1 MMTPAARR
9 FPRVGPRALLR
20 WAASCLV
27 VLGLSG
33 CALGLV
39 YPRLDTV
46 VGFYLQGLV
55 SLDDAQSAQLKRTL
69 AGNLEWHKRSELA
82 RYAAFLRD
90 VAAVVDGGTG
100 RNDWLEASR
109 RTEQYFRKIFEQAA
123 PGYTALAATFSD
135 AQVAELLDNLAAA
148 DEKTWREFARH
159 TPAERDSRREKSLVR
174 AIERFTGPLDAA
186 QRAAV
191 RAHVAE
197 SPSFMPEWRENR
209 RLWRQALADTLA
221 GRRTDPG
228 FEKRMFVLIARPD
241 DLWTP
246 QYRAAVEQR
255 RESLARLMATIDATL
270 TPQQRAA
277 ARRQLLALADEVQA
291 LAGRQG

>member
-1 MMTPAARR
+1 MIPACRR
-9 FPRVGPRALLR
+9 SPRVGPCALLR
-20 WAASCLV
+20 WAALCFV
-27 VLGLSG
+27 ALGLGG

-69 AGNLEWHKRSELA
+69 AGNLEWHRRSELA
-82 RYAAFLRD
+82 RYAEFLRD
-90 VAAVVDGGTG
+90 VAAAVEGGTG
-100 RNDWLEASR
+100 SSDWLEASR

-123 PGYTALAATFSD
+123 PGYTSLAVTFSD
-135 AQVAELLDNLAAA
+135 AQVAELLENLAAA
-148 DEKTWREFARH
+148 DEKTWREFARR
-159 TPAERDSRREKSLVR
+159 TPAERADRREKSMLR
-174 AIERFTGPLDAA
+174 AIERVTGPLDAA
-186 QRAAV
+186 QRASV

-209 RLWRQALADTLA
+209 RRWRAELAETLA
-221 GRRTDPG
+221 GRRADPR
-228 FEKRMFVLIARPD
+228 FEQRMFVLIARPD

-246 QYRAAVEQR
+246 QYRSAVEQR

-277 ARRQLLALADEVQA
+277 ARRQLLALADEVQG
-291 LAGRQG
+291 LAGRGG

>member
-1 MMTPAARR
+1 MTPAA
-9 FPRVGPRALLR
+9 PKSHDLGPRAVLR
-20 WAASCLV
+20 WAALCLV
-27 VLGLSG
+27 GLGLGG

-39 YPRLDTV
+39 YPRLDTL

-90 VAAVVDGGTG
+90 VAAGVEGGTG

-109 RTEQYFRKIFEQAA
+109 RTELYFRKIFEQAA
-123 PGYTALAATFSD
+123 PGYAALAASFTD
-135 AQVAELLDNLAAA
+135 AQVAELLTNLEAA
-148 DEKTWREFARH
+148 DEKTWREFARRR
-159 TPAERDSRREKSLVR
+159 PAERDARREKSLLR

-186 QRAAV
+186 QRASV

-209 RLWRQALADTLA
+209 RLWRAELAETLA
-221 GRRTDPG
+221 GRRTDPQ
-228 FEKRMFVLIARPD
+228 FERRMFVLIARPD

-246 QYRAAVEQR
+246 QYRAAVEDR

-277 ARRQLLALADEVQA
+277 ARRQLLALADEVQG
-291 LAGRQG
+291 LAGRRG

>member
-1 MMTPAARR
+1 MLLASRRSPHTRPRLLARC
-9 FPRVGPRALLR
+9 AL
-20 WAASCLV
+20 ACLV
-27 VLGLSG
+27 ALGLGG

-82 RYAAFLRD
+82 RYAQFLRD
-90 VAAVVDGGTG
+90 VAAAVDGGTG
-100 RNDWLEASR
+100 SNDWLEASR

-123 PGYTALAATFSD
+123 PGYTSLAVTFND
-135 AQVAELLDNLAAA
+135 AQVAELLENLEAA
-148 DEKTWREFARH
+148 DEKTWREFARR
-159 TPAERDSRREKSLVR
+159 TPAERAARREKSMLR

-186 QRAAV
+186 QRSSV

-197 SPSFMPEWRENR
+197 SPSFMPEWRANR
-209 RLWRQALADTLA
+209 RLWRAELAETLS

-228 FEKRMFVLIARPD
+228 FEQRMFVLIARPD

-246 QYRAAVEQR
+246 QYRSAVEQR
-255 RESLARLMATIDATL
+255 RESLARLMATIDASL

-277 ARRQLLALADEVQA
+277 ARRQLLALADEVQG
-291 LAGRQG
+291 LAGRRG

>member
-1 MMTPAARR
+1 MTPASRR
-9 FPRVGPRALLR
+9 FPRLGPRALLR
-20 WAASCLV
+20 WAALSCV
-27 VLGLSG
+27 ALGLGG

-39 YPRLDTV
+39 YPRLDAV

-90 VAAVVDGGTG
+90 VAAAVDGGTG
-100 RNDWLEASR
+100 SNDWLEASR

-123 PGYTALAATFSD
+123 PGYTSLAVTFSD
-135 AQVAELLDNLAAA
+135 AQVAELLENLEAA
-148 DEKTWREFARH
+148 DEKTWREFARR
-159 TPAERDSRREKSLVR
+159 TPAERAARREKSMLR

-186 QRAAV
+186 QRASV

-209 RLWRQALADTLA
+209 RLWRAELAATLA
-221 GRRTDPG
+221 ARRTDPG
-228 FEKRMFVLIARPD
+228 FEQRMFVLIARPD

-246 QYRAAVEQR
+246 QYRSAVEQR
-255 RESLARLMATIDATL
+255 RESLARLMATIDASL

-277 ARRQLLALADEVQA
+277 ARRQLLALADEVQG
-291 LAGRQG
+291 LAGRGG

>member
-1 MMTPAARR
+1 M
-9 FPRVGPRALLR
+9 GPRALLR
-20 WAASCLV
+20 WAAVCFV
-27 VLGLSG
+27 ALGLGG

-55 SLDDAQSAQLKRTL
+55 SLDEAQSAQLKRTL
-69 AGNLEWHKRSELA
+69 AGNLEWHRGSELV

-90 VAAVVDGGTG
+90 VAAAVEGGTG

-109 RTEQYFRKIFEQAA
+109 RTELYFRKIFEQAA
-123 PGYTALAATFSD
+123 PGYTSLAATFSD
-135 AQVAELLDNLAAA
+135 AQVAELLENLAAA
-148 DEKTWREFARH
+148 DEKTWREFARR
-159 TPAERDSRREKSLVR
+159 TPAERAARREKAMVR
-174 AIERFTGPLDAA
+174 AMERFTGPLDSA
-186 QRAAV
+186 QRASV

-209 RLWRQALADTLA
+209 RLWRAALAETLA

-228 FEKRMFVLIARPD
+228 FEERMFVLVARPD

-255 RESLARLMATIDATL
+255 RESLARLMATIDASL

-277 ARRQLLALADEVQA
+277 AHRQFLELADEVQG
-291 LAGRQG
+291 LAGRRS

>member
-1 MMTPAARR
+1 MIPADRR
-9 FPRVGPRALLR
+9 SPDLRPRLLVRCAL
-20 WAASCLV
+20 ACLV
-27 VLGLSG
+27 ALGLGG

-39 YPRLDTV
+39 YPRLDTL
-46 VGFYLQGLV
+46 VGFYVQGLV
-55 SLDDAQSAQLKRTL
+55 SLDRAQSAQLKSTL
-69 AGNLEWHKRSELA
+69 AGNLEWHRRSELA

-90 VAAVVDGGTG
+90 VAADVEGGTG

-109 RTEQYFRKIFEQAA
+109 RTEDYFRAIFEQAA
-123 PGYTALAATFSD
+123 PGYTALAATFTD

-148 DEKTWREFARH
+148 DEKTWREFARR
-159 TPAERDSRREKSLVR
+159 TPAERDARREKSLVR
-174 AIERFTGPLDAA
+174 AIERFSGPLDAA
-186 QRAAV
+186 QRASV

-197 SPSFMPEWRENR
+197 SPSFMPDWRDNR
-209 RLWRQALADTLA
+209 RLWREALAETLA
-221 GRRTDPG
+221 GRHSDPA
-228 FEKRMFVLIARPD
+228 FESRMFVLIARPD

-277 ARRQLLALADEVQA
+277 VRRQFLALAEEVQG
-291 LAGRQG
+291 LSGRRG

>member
-1 MMTPAARR
+1 LLARC
-9 FPRVGPRALLR
+9 AL
-20 WAASCLV
+20 ACLV
-27 VLGLSG
+27 ALGLGG

-55 SLDDAQSAQLKRTL
+55 SLDEAQSAQLKRTL

-82 RYAAFLRD
+82 RYAQFLRD
-90 VAAVVDGGTG
+90 VATAVDGGTG
-100 RNDWLEASR
+100 SNDWLEASR

-123 PGYTALAATFSD
+123 PGYTSLAVTFSD
-135 AQVAELLDNLAAA
+135 AQVAELLENLEGA
-148 DEKTWREFARH
+148 DEKTWREFARR
-159 TPAERDSRREKSLVR
+159 TPAERAARREKSMLR

-186 QRAAV
+186 QRSSV

-209 RLWRQALADTLA
+209 RLWRAELAETLA

-228 FEKRMFVLIARPD
+228 FERRMFVLIARPD

-246 QYRAAVEQR
+246 QYRSAVEQR
-255 RESLARLMATIDATL
+255 RESLARLMATIDASL

-277 ARRQLLALADEVQA
+277 ARRQLLALADEVQG
-291 LAGRQG
+291 LAGQRG

>member
-1 MMTPAARR
+1 MTPASRR
-9 FPRVGPRALLR
+9 FPRLGARALLR
-20 WAASCLV
+20 WAAVSCV
-27 VLGLSG
+27 ALGLGG

-55 SLDDAQSAQLKRTL
+55 SLDDAQSAQLRRTL

-82 RYAAFLRD
+82 RYAAFLRE
-90 VAAVVDGGTG
+90 VAAVVEGGTG
-100 RNDWLEASR
+100 HNDWLEASR

-123 PGYTALAATFSD
+123 PGYTSLAVTFSD
-135 AQVAELLDNLAAA
+135 AQVAELLENLEAA
-148 DEKTWREFARH
+148 DEKTWREFARR
-159 TPAERDSRREKSLVR
+159 TPAESAARRERSMVR

-186 QRAAV
+186 QRASV

-197 SPSFMPEWRENR
+197 SPSFMTEWRENR
-209 RLWRQALADTLA
+209 RLWRKALADALA

-228 FEKRMFVLIARPD
+228 FDERMFVLIARPD

-246 QYRAAVEQR
+246 RYRAAVEQR
-255 RESLARLMATIDATL
+255 RESLARLMATIDASL

-277 ARRQLLALADEVQA
+277 AHRQFLALADEVQG
-291 LAGRQG
+291 LAGRRG

>member
-1 MMTPAARR
+1 MTPASRR
-9 FPRVGPRALLR
+9 SPRASPGALLR
-20 WAASCLV
+20 WAALCFV
-27 VLGLSG
+27 ALGLGG

-39 YPRLDTV
+39 YPRLDSV

-55 SLDDAQSAQLKRTL
+55 SLDEAQSSQLKRTL
-69 AGNLEWHKRSELA
+69 AGNLEWHRRSELA

-90 VAAVVDGGTG
+90 VAAAVDGGTG
-100 RNDWLEASR
+100 RNDWLEESR

-123 PGYTALAATFSD
+123 PGYTALAATFTD
-135 AQVAELLDNLAAA
+135 AQVAELLENLGAA
-148 DEKTWREFARH
+148 DEKTWREFARR

-174 AIERFTGPLDAA
+174 ALERFTGPLDAA
-186 QRAAV
+186 QRTSV

-209 RLWRQALADTLA
+209 RLWREALAETLA
-221 GRRTDPG
+221 GRHTDPG
-228 FEKRMFVLIARPD
+228 FEQRMFVLIARPD

-255 RESLARLMATIDATL
+255 RESLARLMATIDLSL

-277 ARRQLLALADEVQA
+277 ARRHLLALADEVQG
-291 LAGRQG
+291 LAGARG

>member
-1 MMTPAARR
+1 ML
-9 FPRVGPRALLR
+9 RVGPRALLR
-20 WAASCLV
+20 WAALCFV
-27 VLGLSG
+27 ALGLGG

-55 SLDDAQSAQLKRTL
+55 SLDDAQSTQLKRTL
-69 AGNLEWHKRSELA
+69 AGNLEWHRRSELT

-90 VAAVVDGGTG
+90 VAAAVDGGTG
-100 RNDWLEASR
+100 SNDWFEASR

-135 AQVAELLDNLAAA
+135 AQVAELLENLEAA
-148 DEKTWREFARH
+148 DEKTWREFARR
-159 TPAERDSRREKSLVR
+159 TPVERAARREKSMLR

-186 QRAAV
+186 QRASV

-209 RLWRQALADTLA
+209 RLWRAELAGTLA

-228 FEKRMFVLIARPD
+228 FERRMFVLIARPD

-246 QYRAAVEQR
+246 QYRSAVEQR
-255 RESLARLMATIDATL
+255 RESLARLMATIDASL

-277 ARRQLLALADEVQA
+277 AHRQLLALADEVQG
-291 LAGRQG
+291 LAGERG

>member
-1 MMTPAARR
+1 MTPAARR
-9 FPRVGPRALLR
+9 SPRVGPRALLR

-27 VLGLSG
+27 VLGLGG

-55 SLDDAQSAQLKRTL
+55 SLDEAQSAQLKRTL

-135 AQVAELLDNLAAA
+135 AQVAELLENLAAA
-148 DEKTWREFARH
+148 DEKTWREFAGR

-186 QRAAV
+186 QRASV

-209 RLWRQALADTLA
+209 RLWREALAATLD

-228 FEKRMFVLIARPD
+228 FEQRMFVLIARPD

-270 TPQQRAA
+270 TPPQRAA
-277 ARRQLLALADEVQA
+277 ARQQLLALADEVQA
-291 LAGRQG
+291 LAGRHG

>member
-27 VLGLSG
+27 VLGLGG

-246 QYRAAVEQR
+246 QYRAAVELR

-277 ARRQLLALADEVQA
+277 ARQQLLALADEVQA
-291 LAGRQG
+291 LAGRHG

>member
-1 MMTPAARR
+1 MLLAARR
-9 FPRVGPRALLR
+9 SPHTGPRLLARCAL
-20 WAASCLV
+20 ACLV
-27 VLGLSG
+27 ALGFGG

-90 VAAVVDGGTG
+90 VAAVVEGGTG

-123 PGYTALAATFSD
+123 PGYTALAATFTD
-135 AQVAELLDNLAAA
+135 AQVAELLENLEAA
-148 DEKTWREFARH
+148 DEKTWREFARR
-159 TPAERDSRREKSLVR
+159 TPAERDARREKSMIR

-186 QRAAV
+186 QRASV
-191 RAHVAE
+191 RVHVAE
-197 SPSFMPEWRENR
+197 SPSFMTEWRENR
-209 RLWRQALADTLA
+209 RLWREALAEALA

-228 FEKRMFVLIARPD
+228 FEARMFVLIARPD

-291 LAGRQG
+291 LAGRHG

>member
-1 MMTPAARR
+1 MIPAARR
-9 FPRVGPRALLR
+9 ISRVSPRALLR
-20 WAASCLV
+20 WAALCFAA
-27 VLGLSG
+27 LGLGG

-90 VAAVVDGGTG
+90 VAVVVEGGTG

-123 PGYTALAATFSD
+123 PGYTSLAATFSD
-135 AQVAELLDNLAAA
+135 AQVAELLANLEAA
-148 DEKTWREFARH
+148 DEKTWREFARR
-159 TPAERDSRREKSLVR
+159 TPAERDSRRERSMVR
-174 AIERFTGPLDAA
+174 AIERFTGQLDAA
-186 QRAAV
+186 QRASV

-209 RLWRQALADTLA
+209 RLWREALAETLA
-221 GRRTDPG
+221 ARRTDPG
-228 FEKRMFVLIARPD
+228 FEQRMFVLIARPD

-246 QYRAAVEQR
+246 QYRAAVQQR
-255 RESLARLMATIDATL
+255 RESLARLMATIDTTL

-277 ARRQLLALADEVQA
+277 AHRQLLALADEVQA
-291 LAGRQG
+291 LAGRRG

>member
-1 MMTPAARR
+1 
-9 FPRVGPRALLR
+9 VGPCALLR
-20 WAASCLV
+20 WAALCFV
-27 VLGLSG
+27 ALGLGG

-69 AGNLEWHKRSELA
+69 AGNLEWHRRSELA
-82 RYAAFLRD
+82 RYAEFLRD
-90 VAAVVDGGTG
+90 VAAAVEGGTG
-100 RNDWLEASR
+100 SSDWLEASR

-123 PGYTALAATFSD
+123 PGYTSLAVTFSD
-135 AQVAELLDNLAAA
+135 AQVAELLENLAAA
-148 DEKTWREFARH
+148 DEKTWREFARR
-159 TPAERDSRREKSLVR
+159 TPAERADRREKSMLR
-174 AIERFTGPLDAA
+174 AIERVTGPLDAA
-186 QRAAV
+186 QRASV

-209 RLWRQALADTLA
+209 RRWRAELAETLA
-221 GRRTDPG
+221 GRRTDPR
-228 FEKRMFVLIARPD
+228 FEQRMFVLIARPD

-246 QYRAAVEQR
+246 QYRSAVEQR

-277 ARRQLLALADEVQA
+277 ARRPVRALADEVQG
-291 LAGRQG
+291 LAGRGG

>member
-1 MMTPAARR
+1 MTPAARR
-9 FPRVGPRALLR
+9 SPRVGPRALLR
-20 WAASCLV
+20 WAATCLV
-27 VLGLSG
+27 AFGLGG
-33 CALGLV
+33 CSLGLV

-55 SLDDAQSAQLKRTL
+55 SLDDAQAAQLKRTL
-69 AGNLEWHKRSELA
+69 AGNLEWHRRSELA
-82 RYAAFLRD
+82 RYAAFLRE
-90 VAAVVDGGTG
+90 VAVAVEGGAG
-100 RNDWLEASR
+100 QKDWLEASR
-109 RTEQYFRKIFEQAA
+109 RTEDYFRAIFEQAA
-123 PGYTALAATFSD
+123 PGYSALAVTFTD
-135 AQVAELLDNLAAA
+135 AQVAELLANLEAA
-148 DEKTWREFARH
+148 DEKTWREFSRR
-159 TPAERDSRREKSLVR
+159 TPAERDARREKSMLR

-186 QRAAV
+186 QRASV

-209 RLWRQALADTLA
+209 RLWREALASALA

-228 FEKRMFVLIARPD
+228 FEQGMFVLIARPD

-246 QYRAAVEQR
+246 QYRSAVEQR

-277 ARRQLLALADEVQA
+277 ARRQLLALADEVQG
-291 LAGRQG
+291 LAGRRG

>member
-1 MMTPAARR
+1 
-9 FPRVGPRALLR
+9 VGPHALLR
-20 WAASCLV
+20 WAATCLV
-27 VLGLSG
+27 ALGLGG

-90 VAAVVDGGTG
+90 VAASVEGGTG

-109 RTEQYFRKIFEQAA
+109 RTEDYFRKIFEQAA
-123 PGYTALAATFSD
+123 PGYTALAATFTD
-135 AQVAELLDNLAAA
+135 AQVAELLANLEKA
-148 DEKTWREFARH
+148 DAKTWRKFARR
-159 TPAERDSRREKSLVR
+159 TPAERDSSREKSLVR
-174 AIERFTGPLDAA
+174 AIERFTGPLGASQLA
-186 QRAAV
+186 SV

-209 RLWRQALADTLA
+209 RLWREELAAALA
-221 GRRTDPG
+221 GRRTDPE
-228 FEKRMFVLIARPD
+228 FESRMFVLIARPD

-246 QYRAAVEQR
+246 QYRVAVEQR

-277 ARRQLLALADEVQA
+277 AHRQFLALADEVQG
-291 LAGRQG
+291 LAGRRG

>member
-1 MMTPAARR
+1 MLLASRRSPHTRPRLLARC
-9 FPRVGPRALLR
+9 AL
-20 WAASCLV
+20 ACLV
-27 VLGLSG
+27 ALGLGG

-82 RYAAFLRD
+82 RYAQFLRD
-90 VAAVVDGGTG
+90 VAAAVDGGTG
-100 RNDWLEASR
+100 SNDWLEASR

-123 PGYTALAATFSD
+123 PGYTSLAVTFND
-135 AQVAELLDNLAAA
+135 AQVAELLENLEAA
-148 DEKTWREFARH
+148 DEKTWREFARR
-159 TPAERDSRREKSLVR
+159 TPAERAARREKSMLR

-186 QRAAV
+186 QRSSV

-197 SPSFMPEWRENR
+197 SPSFMPEWRANR
-209 RLWRQALADTLA
+209 RLWRAELAETLS

-228 FEKRMFVLIARPD
+228 FEQRMFVLIARPD

-246 QYRAAVEQR
+246 QYRSAVEQR
-255 RESLARLMATIDATL
+255 RESLARLMATIDASL

-277 ARRQLLALADEVQA
+277 ARRQLLALADEVQG
-291 LAGRQG
+291 LAGQRG

>member
-1 MMTPAARR
+1 MTPAARR
-9 FPRVGPRALLR
+9 SPRVGPRALLR
-20 WAASCLV
+20 WTASCLV
-27 VLGLSG
+27 VLGLGG

-109 RTEQYFRKIFEQAA
+109 RTEEYFRKIFEQAA
-123 PGYTALAATFSD
+123 PGYTELAATFSD